1 MTVLRLPRNAPS
13 GRDTA
18 DDRGSADGP
27 GATAEVVLL
36 HPPTAPA
43 PAPRPRPRLLG
54 YALAAC
60 GLALLPWLVVL
71 ATSLPAETTAAKWS
85 AAWVGL
91 DALEALA
98 LITTGVL
105 AVRRHVLHTLTA
117 AVAATLLV
125 ADAWFDVM
133 TAAPGADLASALVMA
148 AAAELPL
155 AAVCAVAAARGHRGG
170 AGVGD
175 GGEGGGGEGGGGDR

>member
-1 MTVLRLPRNAPS
+1 MNVLRLPARAPS
-13 GRDTA
+13 PNVATH
-18 DDRGSADGP
+18 RG
-27 GATAEVVLL
+27 GAAEVIPL
-36 HPPTAPA
+36 PTPEHPA
-43 PAPRPRPRLLG
+43 PARSRISPVPLGPHTPRPRPRLLG
-54 YALAAC
+54 YVLAAC
-60 GLALLPWLVVL
+60 GVALLPWLFVL

-105 AVRRHVLHTLTA
+105 AVRRHALHALTA

-170 AGVGD
+170 TG
-175 GGEGGGGEGGGGDR
+175 

>member
-1 MTVLRLPRNAPS
+1 MTVLHLPRTAPP
-13 GRDTA
+13 GRDA
-18 DDRGSADGP
+18 AGERGPADGA
-27 GATAEVVLL
+27 GAPAEVVFL
-36 HPPTAPA
+36 HPPTA

-60 GLALLPWLVVL
+60 GIALLPWLFVL
-71 ATSLPAETTAAKWS
+71 ATSLPSETTAAKWS

-105 AVRRHVLHTLTA
+105 AVRRHALHTLTA

-170 AGVGD
+170 SGVSS
-175 GGEGGGGEGGGGDR
+175 GGNR